1 MINKYTTQ
9 KILLVGANG
18 YIGCRFL
25 ERCKDK
31 YNIYSIDNLLKK
43 NDLLPNIN
51 QIDYRE
57 MKINEINEFDICLW
71 LAGHSSVPQ
80 SLADPEGCYDNNYSG
95 LVNFMNMFKGKI
107 IYASSAS
114 VYTSI
119 AGAICDEDT
128 TVGMP
133 INIYDYT
140 KISIDNYMS
149 IMNKDF
155 VSLRFGTVDGGS
167 KHIREEL
174 LLNKMVKDALNENKI
189 YLANPKANRGVLFI
203 EDLVDAI
210 ELLLNSPPKLPQIYN
225 LSSINANMETL
236 ANIVKKKTNATI
248 HELDHSSKYNFQMSS
263 NKFSNDYNYHFT
275 DDVEVIIDN
284 LIKFYT

>member
-1 MINKYTTQ
+1 MKHNISQ

-25 ERCKDK
+25 ERAGDR
-31 YNIYSIDNLLKK
+31 YDIYAIDNLLKE
-43 NDLLPNIN
+43 NDLIPEIDVH
-51 QIDYRE
+51 DYRD
-57 MKINEINEFDICLW
+57 MKVEDINKFDICLW

-80 SLADPEGCYDNNYSG
+80 SVADPRGCYDNNYTG
-95 LVNFMNMFKGKI
+95 LVEFINKFNGKI

-119 AGAICDEDT
+119 DGAICNEST
-128 TVGMP
+128 IVGMP

-149 IMNKDF
+149 IMNKNY
-155 VSLRFGTVDGGS
+155 VSLRFGTINGGS

-174 LLNKMVKDALNENKI
+174 LLNKMVKDALTEEKI

-203 EDLVDAI
+203 EDLIDAL
-210 ELLLNSPPKLPQIYN
+210 ELLLNDPPDKPQIYN

-236 ANIVKKKTNATI
+236 ANIVKKKTKAVI
-248 HELDHSSKYNFQMSS
+248 QELNHSSKYNFQMSS
-263 NKFSNDYNYHFT
+263 NKFSHDYNYKFT
-275 DDVEVIIDN
+275 NDVEVIIDN
-284 LIKFYT
+284 LIKFYK